1 MDPFYFLELDYKLN
15 DTHTEMLE
23 YLSVYPNG
31 NWSVCLDENEIVYQ
45 DKEYMKLEFDNE
57 TKILSCFQKDN
68 ETVDMYILRMARLSE
83 H

>member
-1 MDPFYFLELDYKLN
+1 MDPFYFLELDYKFN

-23 YLSVYPNG
+23 SLSFSPNG
-31 NWSVCLDENEIVYQ
+31 NWSVCLDENEIGYQ

-68 ETVDMYILRMARLSE
+68 ETVDMYILGMARLSE

>member
-1 MDPFYFLELDYKLN
+1 
-15 DTHTEMLE
+15 MLE
-23 YLSVYPNG
+23 SLSVYPNG

>member
-23 YLSVYPNG
+23 SLSVYPNG

>member
-23 YLSVYPNG
+23 SLSFYPDG

-68 ETVDMYILRMARLSE
+68 ETVDMYILHIAKLSE